1 MNYNTWIYTN
11 YIIIYIEKIIEK
23 KICYPL
29 NKGLQSIRKLVFLVY
44 KLITF

>member
-1 MNYNTWIYTN
+1 MNLYKLYN
-11 YIIIYIEKIIEK
+11 YIHRKNYRK